1 MPIGDIDQLTKTQA
15 VTLAETN
22 ANYTRHLVGK
32 TITAA
37 HLLVE
42 SGVRV
47 ELRYTTDASKKMRRK
62 KMRAKGTEEA
72 VRKSS

>member
-1 MPIGDIDQLTKTQA
+1 MPIGDIAQLTKSQA
-15 VTLAETN
+15 IALAETN
-22 ANYTRHLVGK
+22 DNYQRHLAGK
-32 TITAA
+32 SITVS